1 MRKQK
6 IALLLISQKV
16 ASGCQQTIN
25 GFDSAQYFDFGN
37 ILNKIKLEQIL
48 RSMAVSFATEKNIWG
63 NCKSLSLVKISFVL
77 PKLAPAHCHLFHK
90 SYVTIF

>member
-37 ILNKIKLEQIL
+37 ILNKIKLELIL
-48 RSMAVSFATEKNIWG
+48 SSIAVSFATHIHIEELQNTK
-63 NCKSLSLVKISFVL
+63 
-77 PKLAPAHCHLFHK
+77 PYDHLFHK
-90 SYVTIF
+90 SYATTF